1 MANFVRDIRQRT
13 KIAGSRIL
21 ATGSW
26 SIRRYLTRYL
36 LKSPRMNNGKMKTDL
51 RGPTVEPDV
60 EVGEL
65 EALVK
70 RQRQVGGAPLLG
82 CLE

>member
-1 MANFVRDIRQRT
+1 
-13 KIAGSRIL
+13 
-21 ATGSW
+21 
-26 SIRRYLTRYL
+26 
-36 LKSPRMNNGKMKTDL
+36 MNNGKMKTDL

-82 CLE
+82 RLE